1 MTAPVAAAPLDI
13 ADAIA
18 DAVAS
23 AMPVPQ
29 PEGEDVAAPD
39 PDTPEAADD
48 AAPEADVVDAAAP
61 APDAGEPSGDD
72 AGAEAP
78 SDAPV
83 ELPDG
88 YVAVPTVAEGLATEF
103 KLLDGEGEVE
113 VPALMVEYKANGKV
127 RQDRL
132 DQVVKL
138 AQWGV
143 YNQERE
149 QKLQQETQGKVEEAL
164 QALKEREAQ
173 MERLLTDEDFLYA
186 VREAYAAE
194 NTPEKRVERVEA
206 EKAAMR
212 VEYELQS
219 ISQAGEQF
227 YQAEVAPALQ
237 LIQQALPTLSAEE
250 LESKL
255 QMALQAHVEVA
266 PNGVAYVPPSR
277 YDAIR
282 QYIVEDLAL
291 WAQAAHTRRHQP
303 VAQRSAEQAKAAAEL
318 ERAQVE
324 AQKAKRMVG
333 QKLKPVGQPG
343 ATADRPAKA
352 KTIVSVDDAV
362 ESALS
367 SVLSSIR

>member
-1 MTAPVAAAPLDI
+1 MTAPAAPLFDVSE
-13 ADAIA
+13 AIA

-23 AMPVPQ
+23 ALPAPA
-29 PEGEDVAAPD
+29 PEEPDAVAPD
-39 PDTPEAADD
+39 SGAPEATDD
-48 AAPEADVVDAAAP
+48 AAPQADVADPAAP
-61 APDAGEPSGDD
+61 VADSAETPSDEPGT
-72 AGAEAP
+72 EAP

-83 ELPDG
+83 DLPEG
-88 YVAVPTVAEGLATEF
+88 YVAVPTVADGLATDFVLRDEQ
-103 KLLDGEGEVE
+103 GEVE
-113 VPALMVEYKANGKV
+113 IPALIVEYKANGKV

-186 VREAYAAE
+186 VRDAYAAE
-194 NTPEKRVERVEA
+194 NTPEKRVERAEA
-206 EKAAMR
+206 EKVALR

-237 LIQQALPTLSAEE
+237 LIAQALPTLSADE

-291 WAQAAHTRRHQP
+291 WAQAAHTKRHQP
-303 VAQRSAEQAKAAAEL
+303 AIQRSAEQARAAAEL
-318 ERAQVE
+318 ERAQIE
-324 AQKAKRMVG
+324 AQKAKRAIG
-333 QKLKPVGQPG
+333 QTLKPVGQPG

-352 KTIVSVDDAV
+352 KAIVSVDDAV

>member
-48 AAPEADVVDAAAP
+48 AAPEADVADAPAP
-61 APDAGEPSGDD
+61 APDAGEASGDD

-103 KLLDGEGEVE
+103 
-113 VPALMVEYKANGKV
+113 N
-127 RQDRL
+127 
-132 DQVVKL
+132 
-138 AQWGV
+138 
-143 YNQERE
+143 NQERE

>member
-1 MTAPVAAAPLDI
+1 MTAPAAPVFDV

-23 AMPVPQ
+23 ALPAPA
-29 PEGEDVAAPD
+29 PEESDVAAPD
-39 PDTPEAADD
+39 SDSPEAADD
-48 AAPEADVVDAAAP
+48 AAPEAVVADDAAAP
-61 APDAGEPSGDD
+61 EGPSD
-72 AGAEAP
+72 AP
-78 SDAPV
+78 SDAPGEAAPSEAPV
-83 ELPDG
+83 ELPEG

-113 VPALMVEYKANGKV
+113 VPALIVEYKANGKV

-149 QKLQQETQGKVEEAL
+149 QKLQQETQGKIEEAL
-164 QALKEREAQ
+164 QALQERESQ
-173 MERLLTDEDFLYA
+173 MERLLTDPDFLYA
-186 VREAYAAE
+186 VQEAYAAE
-194 NTPEKRVERVEA
+194 NTPEKRVERAEA
-206 EKAAMR
+206 EKTALR
-212 VEYELQS
+212 VQYELQS
-219 ISQAGEQF
+219 ISQSGEQF

-237 LIQQALPTLSAEE
+237 LIAQALPTVSPEE

-255 QMALQAHVEVA
+255 QMALQAHVETA

-291 WAQAAHTRRHQP
+291 WAQAAHGKRYQP
-303 VAQRSAEQAKAAAEL
+303 VAQRSAEQARAAAEL

-343 ATADRPAKA
+343 ATADRPAKPKA
-352 KTIVSVDDAV
+352 ITSVDDAV

-367 SVLSSIR
+367 SVLSALR